1 MNKKSLLLAGI
12 ACVLYSTSSFAGWHE
27 LYQST
32 KYYVGADYV
41 YDNYDFGGEFTDAR
55 KTYNSGMFNV
65 GARMD
70 RIGLEAFSQM
80 SGNRT
85 KDLGAAGKLKT
96 KVDAYGL
103 DMYVYQPIGCEGM
116 FDIMATA
123 GIADYYYKG
132 EVDDTSDSKNR
143 LGYRI
148 GGGMMYNMTDHISAR
163 VIGRYAYIGG
173 KTLDHAAE
181 VTTGLRYSF

>member
-1 MNKKSLLLAGI
+1 MNKKSLLLAGV

-27 LYQST
+27 FAKDNQMYI
-32 KYYVGADYV
+32 GADYV
-41 YDNYDFGGEFTDAR
+41 YDDYDFGGEFNEAR
-55 KTYNSGMFNV
+55 KTYNSGMFNI
-65 GARMD
+65 GARMN

-103 DMYVYQPIGCEGM
+103 DMYAYQPLGCQGM
-116 FDIMATA
+116 FDLMATI

-132 EVDDTSDSKNR
+132 EINDTSDSKNR
-143 LGYRI
+143 IGYRI

-181 VTTGLRYSF
+181 VTTGLRYNF